1 MRRKTRVLFL
11 CTHNSARS
19 QIAEAYLRAIAGGR
33 YEVASAGT
41 EPSRVHPLAIRAMQE
56 IGVDISH
63 QTAKPVKPF
72 LGDVWHYVITV
83 CDHANEYCPIFP
95 FPSQRLHWGF
105 PDPSQATGTEEER
118 LQVFRR
124 VRDELLL
131 KIRAWLAGQREQYR
145 SSSRAIEQP

>member
-1 MRRKTRVLFL
+1 MRGKTWVLFL

-19 QIAEAYLRAIAGGR
+19 QMAEGYLRSIAGDQ

-41 EPSRVHPLAIRAMQE
+41 EPARVHPLAIRAMQE
-56 IGVDISH
+56 VGIDISGH
-63 QTAKPVKPF
+63 TAKPVKPF

-83 CDHANEYCPIFP
+83 CDHANEYCPIVP

-105 PDPSQATGTEEER
+105 PDPSQATGTEEDR

-124 VRDELLL
+124 VRGEIFL
-131 KIRAWLAGQREQYR
+131 KIRTWLAEQHDLR
-145 SSSRAIEQP
+145 RAARIK